1 MSKYQVTSGVIPAP
15 VKVVLYGPEGIGKS
29 TFASQFPDPIFI
41 DAEGGTKQLDV
52 RRLPRPTSWAMLLD
66 EVAEVRKGNIPCT
79 TLVLDTADWAEALCI
94 QSICAK
100 AKVDG
105 LEGFGYG
112 KGYVYA
118 KEAFAKLLD
127 KLEEVVAGGRNV
139 VVLAHAMIAKFEQ
152 PDAVGNYDRWQMKTT
167 KQVAPLLRE
176 WCDMLLFA
184 NYKTVVEKSGSS
196 PNAKNKA
203 SGGRRVLYT
212 THHPCWDAKNRFGL
226 SDELPLDYQ
235 AIAAIIPGK
244 SAPAPAERPIL
255 VEDEPANP
263 TLPTRRTT
271 PAPSTSPS
279 AATAAPAPTSTVNPT
294 DTAPAHDPAA
304 AEARYRAKLDADLRA
319 AGIPDNLRA
328 LMVANKV
335 EEEYIR
341 HAVAQKGYFPEDMP
355 VRDYPADFIDGCLVG
370 AWDAV
375 YEMVKEYGDVP
386 F

>member
-127 KLEEVVAGGRNV
+127 ELEEVVAGGRNV

-203 SGGRRVLYT
+203 SGGRLVLYT

-235 AIAAIIPGK
+235 AIAAIISGK

-271 PAPSTSPS
+271 PAPSASPS